1 MRAHTSE
8 HRDALPVLDITAL
21 RHIAYVLDG
30 FIYYMRNDT
39 NFYEKNEGIPSCSL
53 NTNEN
58 DDTDDE
64 LSNITSD
71 DAYGEVGANG
81 SSLNALGS
89 GTSRRHVFFARS
101 DSTLSLGCLAP
112 DGFDLPLDVAI
123 PLADK
128 PHLLQPNSK
137 RQDLFANLP
146 LLVSPTES
154 VTQCGVETPANI
166 LDYPPTKLGFS
177 SYTTRRGGGAG
188 GDDQEAVIDT
198 STEMINPMEEEEA
211 DDDDNDDS
219 SEHQLAKTASSGFR
233 VISDT
238 SSSTDAAES
247 GSGSGVIGNV
257 YLQLKKKQYSD
268 DPKALA
274 ENQDKLDDDDD
285 DDQDRMD
292 VDSAV
297 VVVNDNVEKS
307 ASAEIGASTT
317 TQTGV
322 IATRPDVI
330 IVPQKNQRGI
340 DSDLLMQSSSN
351 VGLSSSSVVRSVI
364 VRAGGGSTLKIPDE
378 TSTLQKTNIP
388 YLTNDETTK
397 TIMAG
402 RSARITA
409 FMFPARGQ
417 HFCQKFDSND
427 ASPSWNFLLGRW
439 KLTLDLFGRVFMDD
453 VGMEHGSVLP
463 ELRGFPVKEMR
474 FRRHMEK
481 LRNGQ
486 QRDLIFCKL
495 ERNRD
500 SLIIQTFKELNT
512 QFGSQN
518 RRVHPPLTFNRVK
531 VTFKDEPGEGSGVAR
546 SFYTSIS
553 EALLASSKMPNLESV
568 QVGNNSGKYGV
579 PFSSILRN
587 RGASG
592 RDPPTLQRRGTG
604 SKILWRTARERKAL
618 NYDARPYIPVSNNSG
633 EMNFMILASFY
644 YFD

>member
-39 NFYEKNEGIPSCSL
+39 NFYEKSEGVQSGSS
-53 NTNEN
+53 NANEN

-71 DAYGEVGANG
+71 DPYGEING
-81 SSLNALGS
+81 TNTSLNIAGSS
-89 GTSRRHVFFARS
+89 GTSRRHVFFSRS

-146 LLVSPTES
+146 LVVSCTDS
-154 VTQCGVETPANI
+154 VSLCNGDSSTNN
-166 LDYPPTKLGFS
+166 LDHPPTKLGFS
-177 SYTTRRGGGAG
+177 SYVTCKTTNFAKEINTLEENEPDDETEDVNNEGHLGKGARS
-188 GDDQEAVIDT
+188 T
-198 STEMINPMEEEEA
+198 SFRVV
-211 DDDDNDDS
+211 S
-219 SEHQLAKTASSGFR
+219 TASPGVGSLETNSG
-233 VISDT
+233 
-238 SSSTDAAES
+238 A
-247 GSGSGVIGNV
+247 IGNV

-268 DPKALA
+268 DPKSLN
-274 ENQDKLDDDDD
+274 ENQE
-285 DDQDRMD
+285 RMD
-292 VDSAV
+292 DHDNMDIDTVSANDVDKPSEIINAKQSV
-297 VVVNDNVEKS
+297 V
-307 ASAEIGASTT
+307 IT
-317 TQTGV
+317 
-322 IATRPDVI
+322 TRPDVI
-330 IVPQKNQRGI
+330 IMPQKNSRVNETE
-340 DSDLLMQSSSN
+340 LLIQSNNSAFAAS
-351 VGLSSSSVVRSVI
+351 SSSSVVRSVI
-364 VRAGGGSTLKIPDE
+364 VRAGGGSGTSFKIQDE
-378 TSTLQKTNIP
+378 VASTSQKSKTTYLTGDDHGKNLMIGRSTKTNT
-388 YLTNDETTK
+388 L
-397 TIMAG
+397 
-402 RSARITA
+402 
-409 FMFPARGQ
+409 MFPARG
-417 HFCQKFDSND
+417 HNFCQKLNSSDT
-427 ASPSWNFLLGRW
+427 SPSWNFLLGRW

-568 QVGNNSGKYGV
+568 QVGSNSGKYGV

-587 RGASG
+587 RGASS
-592 RDPPTLQRRGTG
+592 RDAPTLQRRGTG

-618 NYDARPYIPVSNNSG
+618 NYEARPYIPVSNNSG
-633 EMNFMILASFY
+633 MLIYFSFLFLI
-644 YFD
+644 YFYLCFKF